1 MISYGELIRQ
11 IRQSKKISQK
21 EVYTGVISKSY
32 AIEFEKGTHAISSLL
47 LEKIVAKLMVSMEE
61 FFLMYHQEELPEKE
75 DFWEAYER
83 TCKTNEANAWE
94 SLYQKISLEKGKVN
108 QVKSAAIKLEL
119 DHIKGKQ
126 VVDKKAV
133 QILENYLIEAVFW
146 TLQDIFLFTRMMH
159 YLPLKSRVPFYYKLL
174 NTLDRYRHF
183 ERGRSILQSALAS
196 IMDDFIERNE
206 IEHMEL
212 MIKSIEKI
220 SEDCDGTYSKILC
233 MYYRGIVR
241 WGEGEER
248 EGGEEI
254 DQAVAI
260 LRALSYENKAA
271 EYETMYR
278 QFARENNDIKT
289 ME

>member
-1 MISYGELIRQ
+1 
-11 IRQSKKISQK
+11 
-21 EVYTGVISKSY
+21 VISKSY

-83 TCKTNEANAWE
+83 TCKTNEATAWE
-94 SLYQKISLEKGKVN
+94 SLYRKISLEKGKVN

-183 ERGRSILQSALAS
+183 ERGRSISQSALAI
-196 IMDDFIERNE
+196 IMDDFIEKNE
-206 IEHMEL
+206 IEYMEL
-212 MIKSIEKI
+212 MIKSLEKI

-254 DQAVAI
+254 EQAVAI
-260 LRALSYENKAA
+260 LRALGYENKAI

-278 QFARENNDIKT
+278 EFARKNNDIKM